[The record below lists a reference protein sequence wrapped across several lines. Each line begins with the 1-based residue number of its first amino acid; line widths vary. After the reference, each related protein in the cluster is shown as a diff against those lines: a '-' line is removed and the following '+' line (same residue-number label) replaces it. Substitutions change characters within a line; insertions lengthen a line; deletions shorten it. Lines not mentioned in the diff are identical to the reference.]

1 MKLTTKALK
10 QLINEVMSEGL
21 LTEATFNVAM
31 EKINKDKK
39 PFFILSAN
47 RGERGTKHS
56 KGNVAASK
64 ELEDF
69 FRANNLSFTK
79 VDGGYTEFKKE
90 KDPVTG
96 EIVKDEDGKD
106 VFATDDKGE
115 KIPEEVEEISYLVF
129 GDDPHYGSNANRVTS
144 VLELFEIAKQACRV
158 DSQNPQEAFTFG
170 YPLTDSVTG
179 ETEMFIALYTPD
191 APMPGRRHVFKD
203 WGGPYMD
210 AEHFPSTAQGPY
222 TAMRKSR
229 MTFTEEQLEEVKQ
242 RKVRTV
248 NEGRKKHADIA
259 RLERELLML
268 KGKKWKK

>member
-1 MKLTTKALK
+1 MKLTTKTLR

-39 PFFILSAN
+39 PFFIVSAN
-47 RGERGTKHS
+47 RSERGTKYS
-56 KGNVAASK
+56 KGNVGASK
-64 ELEDF
+64 DLEDF

-79 VDGGYTEFKKE
+79 VDGGYTEFKKK

-96 EIVKDEDGKD
+96 QIVKNAAGEDEYELDKAGK
-106 VFATDDKGE
+106 
-115 KIPEEVEEISYLVF
+115 KIPVTVEEVSYLVF
-129 GDDPHYGSNANRVTS
+129 GDDPHYGSNANRVAS
-144 VLELFEIAKQACRV
+144 VLELFEIAKQACLV

-170 YPLTDSVTG
+170 YPLTDNITG

-191 APMPGRRHVFKD
+191 APMPGRRHVFKQ
-203 WGGPYMD
+203 WGGPYID

-229 MTFTEEQLEEVKQ
+229 MTFTEEQLEEAKQ
-242 RKVRTV
+242 RKVRSV
-248 NEGRKKHADIA
+248 NEGRKKQADIA
-259 RLERELLML
+259 RLERQLLIL
-268 KGKKWKK
+268 KGMK

>member
-10 QLINEVMSEGL
+10 KLINEVMSEGL

-47 RGERGTKHS
+47 RSERGTKYS

-69 FRANNLSFTK
+69 LRAKGLSFTK
-79 VDGGYTEFKKE
+79 VDGGYTEFKKL
-90 KDPVTG
+90 KDKTTG
-96 EIVKDEDGKD
+96 KIVKDEKGED
-106 VFATDDKGE
+106 VFALKNGK
-115 KIPEEVEEISYLVF
+115 KIPEKVEEVSYLVF
-129 GDDPHYGSNANRVTS
+129 GDDPHYGNDANRVTS
-144 VLELFEIAKQACRV
+144 VLELFEIAKQACLV

-170 YPLTDSVTG
+170 YPITDNVTG
-179 ETEMFIALYTPD
+179 ETEMFIALYKPD

-210 AEHFPSTAQGPY
+210 AEHFPNKAQGPY
-222 TAMRKSR
+222 TAMRNSR
-229 MTFTEEQLEEVKQ
+229 MTFTEEQLEEAKQ

-259 RLERELLML
+259 RLERQLLML
-268 KGKKWKK
+268 KGEKWKK